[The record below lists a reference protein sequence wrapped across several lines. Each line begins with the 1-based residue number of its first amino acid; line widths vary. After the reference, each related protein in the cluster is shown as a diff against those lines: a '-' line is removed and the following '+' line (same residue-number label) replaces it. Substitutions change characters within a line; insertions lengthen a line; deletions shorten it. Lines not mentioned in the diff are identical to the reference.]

1 MRSTNWT
8 NNVYLVDFSHETCV
22 GPLNCTYSNWHA
34 EMMLYKNID
43 TRLYL
48 TMAWRRGVSSG
59 GLLTSGLALIKRR
72 KSRHC
77 R

>member
-1 MRSTNWT
+1 MKH
-8 NNVYLVDFSHETCV
+8 LVVIPSIAHN
-22 GPLNCTYSNWHA
+22 LNWHA
-34 EMMLYKNID
+34 EMMLYKNIN